1 MSPRRKYE
9 PEKPAATRNNQA
21 VEIDDEP
28 SRKWLLPLVVGSS
41 AVVIV
46 AALVAGVF
54 LVREH
59 RDFYRNDIENASV
72 LSYVRQFMTQYTSPD
87 PFNANGYT
95 DAIQSQATGEFA
107 QEYEARKTETL
118 VQIAMAQP
126 TSGTV
131 VEAGVEKWNSDGSA
145 DVIVVTTISTT
156 SADGK
161 TPIESGIRWLVTAVV
176 EGEQW
181 KISRLREAL

>member
-1 MSPRRKYE
+1 MSPRRKL
-9 PEKPAATRNNQA
+9 
-21 VEIDDEP
+21 EP
-28 SRKWLLPLVVGSS
+28 STPEVDDVFDDDGDGPSRRWVLPVVVG
-41 AVVIV
+41 AAAAVIV
-46 AALVAGVF
+46 AALVGSVL

-59 RDFYRNDIENASV
+59 NVYYRNEIQNVSV

-107 QEYEARKTETL
+107 EQYEAKKTETL

-131 VEAGVEKWNSDGSA
+131 TEAGVENWNDDGSA
-145 DVIVVTTISTT
+145 NVIVLTTISTT

-161 TPIESGIRWLVTAVV
+161 TPIESGIRWFVTAVR
-176 EGEQW
+176 EGDQW
-181 KISRLREAL
+181 RISKLQEAL